1 MFVYVR
7 VVQLDFA
14 IKLMLAQA
22 ASNDVTTR
30 RTRQDGGHI
39 FKNLGG
45 NFCYDASW
53 YN

>member
-7 VVQLDFA
+7 VVHLDFV
-14 IKLMLAQA
+14 KLIAQA

-30 RTRQDGGHI
+30 STRQDGGHI